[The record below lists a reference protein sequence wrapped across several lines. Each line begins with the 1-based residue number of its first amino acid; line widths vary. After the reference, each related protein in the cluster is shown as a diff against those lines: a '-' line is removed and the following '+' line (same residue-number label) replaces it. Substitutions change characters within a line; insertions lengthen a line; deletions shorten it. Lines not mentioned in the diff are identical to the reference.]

1 MKNQDLLTASYDYE
15 LPSELIAE
23 RALDKRD
30 ESRLLI
36 YNEATDEVIHT
47 QFKHIAQYLGPD
59 HHLVLNQSKVFPCRF
74 YAHKKTGGKVEVF
87 ILSLIPINGMYE
99 VMLRSS
105 GKKNISDEYICE
117 DLVFTLSEIKDDKF
131 YIKLNLSHDEFI
143 KKLDALGNIPIPPYI
158 RDGIADAKDKEQY
171 QTVYA
176 KKLGSVAAPTAGL
189 HFTNAVFDSL
199 QEKGIEKSFV
209 TLHVGVGT
217 FKPVKDDNILEHKMH
232 SEIFE
237 IEPNELKKIN
247 SHKDHL
253 IAVGTTSLRVL
264 ESLWERDHFKE
275 TQSDDT
281 DIFLY
286 PGVPVASI
294 QGLITNFHLPKST
307 LIMLVSSLIG
317 REKTL
322 ELYQVAVSEKYRFF
336 SYGDSM
342 LILRDPKKVIEHRE
356 SKA

>member
-1 MKNQDLLTASYDYE
+1 MKNQDLLTASYDYD
-15 LPSELIAE
+15 LPPELIAT

-36 YNEATDEVIHT
+36 YDESKDEVIHT
-47 QFKHIAQYLGPD
+47 HFKNLPEYLSSE

-74 YAHKKTGGKVEVF
+74 FANKKTGGKVEVF
-87 ILSLIPINGMYE
+87 ILSLIPVDGLYE
-99 VMLRSS
+99 VMLKSS
-105 GKKNISDEYICE
+105 GKKNIGDEYFCE
-117 DLVFTLSEIKDDKF
+117 EIIFTLEKIEDDKF
-131 YIKLNLSHDEFI
+131 YVKINLSAEDFI
-143 KKLDALGNIPIPPYI
+143 NKLEEYGNIPIPPYI

-176 KKLGSVAAPTAGL
+176 KDLGSVAAPTAGL
-189 HFTNAVFDSL
+189 HFTDEVFKNL
-199 QEKGIEKSFV
+199 ENKGIDKSFV
-209 TLHVGVGT
+209 TLHVGAGT
-217 FKPVKDDNILEHKMH
+217 FRPVKDDNILEHKMH

-237 IEPNELKKIN
+237 LEKEQLHSIN
-247 SHKDHL
+247 AHKDHL

-264 ESLWERDHFKE
+264 ESLWDRDHFKE
-275 TQSDDT
+275 IKTDDT

-294 QGLITNFHLPKST
+294 SGLITNFHLPKST
-307 LIMLVSSLIG
+307 LIMLVSSLVG

-322 ELYQVAVSEKYRFF
+322 ELYSLAVKEKYRFF

-342 LILRDPKKVIEHRE
+342 LILRDPKKVNKCRE
-356 SKA
+356 QKA

>member
-1 MKNQDLLTASYDYE
+1 MKNQDLRTASYEYD
-15 LPSELIAE
+15 LPAELIAE

-30 ESRLLI
+30 ESRLLV
-36 YNEATDEVIHT
+36 YNEATGEVENS
-47 QFKHIAQYLGPD
+47 QFKHLANYLSEN

-74 YAHKKTGGKVEVF
+74 YAQKPTGGKVEVF
-87 ILSLIPINGMYE
+87 ILSLIPIDGMYE

-105 GKKNISDEYICE
+105 GKKNLGDEYSCD
-117 DLVFTLSEIKDDKF
+117 DLTFTISKITEDKF
-131 YIKLNLSHDEFI
+131 FVKINKSHDEFI
-143 KKLDALGNIPIPPYI
+143 QKLDKLGNIPIPPYI
-158 RDGIADAKDKEQY
+158 RDGIADEKDKEQY

-176 KKLGSVAAPTAGL
+176 KELGSVAAPTAGL
-189 HFTNAVFDSL
+189 HFTDDVFKSL
-199 QEKGIEKSFV
+199 TNKGVHKSFV

-217 FKPVKDDNILEHKMH
+217 FKPVKDENILEHKMH

-237 IEPNELKKIN
+237 IEKEQLQKIN
-247 SHKDHL
+247 DHKDHL

-264 ESLWERDHFKE
+264 ESLWEKNAFKE
-275 TQSDDT
+275 MQNSDT

-322 ELYQVAVSEKYRFF
+322 ELYNLAVKEKYRFF

-342 LILRDPKKVIEHRE
+342 LILRDPKKVLAHRE
-356 SKA
+356 HKL